1 MEDPLA
7 YLLYLNQMQQAQSVT
22 SIFDTFAFWIVIIAV
37 VPVLIKFLFV
47 AKFFASLKGGM
58 GGDSDKYKPG
68 PMGALGPFFGYPA
81 VILKSQSEIEHD
93 RGHSYKKWGSLLSA
107 FCIVGGIF
115 LFTIGVSGA
124 ADVEINSVVTLKN
137 AAPGTIL
144 FVIGFLIWKN
154 VHK

>member
-1 MEDPLA
+1 MEDPFA
-7 YLLYLNQMQQAQSVT
+7 LLFYLNQMEQAQNVT
-22 SIFDTFAFWIVIIAV
+22 SIFDTFTFWIVVIAV
-37 VPVLIKFLFV
+37 APVLIKFLLV
-47 AKFFASLKGGM
+47 AKFFTSLKGGI

-68 PMGALGPFFGYPA
+68 PMGSLGPFFGYPA
-81 VILKSQSEIEHD
+81 VIPKSQSEIDHD
-93 RGHSYKKWGSLLSA
+93 RSHSYKKWGSILSA

-124 ADVEINSVVTLKN
+124 AGIEIYSVVSLKN
-137 AAPGTIL
+137 AAPGTVL